1 MLAIWFK
8 SLSLRVKTPNLAAV
22 KQLAGQTLWYGMSNV
37 AARLLN
43 SLLLPLLSYLL
54 VSDAQMVQQGSV
66 TLIYSY
72 FALLNVIFTYGMET
86 AYFRFCSREKDRQ
99 RDFFNT
105 AFGSLLISTTMLCLL
120 MYFLRVPIERFV
132 ELEGH
137 TEYITLTV
145 LILFFDTIQTIP
157 FALLRQENKPR
168 KYAFIKVFGI
178 VVNIVLACFFVMIL
192 PKLASMYPDSVWSWL
207 TGKFTVVSFVL
218 IANLIQSIF
227 VFVVLFNEWK
237 HFTLKIDRA
246 LWKKMFAY
254 SSPMII
260 IGLAGMV
267 NEVIDRQM
275 LVKLIPNTKEYA
287 MRVQA
292 IYSQNYKLSIIITL
306 FVTAFRMAAEPFF
319 FNRSQDKDAPRLY
332 ARVMKWFVITVCLA
346 FLVTALFLDVWK
358 FYMGPPYRV
367 GLYIVPILLIA
378 NVFSGIYYNLSIWY
392 KITDRMRVGIYI
404 TLFGAAI
411 TFVGNYLFIP
421 RFEILA
427 SAWTTLI
434 CYLSMVVI
442 CYFSGQ
448 KYYPVPYPVKRILT
462 YISVIILLYL
472 VQKGITTYIFPDS
485 NLVLR
490 LALGIVLFISFLFL
504 VLRLERSELK
514 TMPVIGKFLK

>member
-1 MLAIWFK
+1 M
-8 SLSLRVKTPNLAAV
+8 RVKTPNLAAV

-43 SLLLPLLSYLL
+43 SLILPLLSYLL
-54 VSDAQMVQQGSV
+54 VSNAQMVQQGSV

-86 AYFRFCSREKDRQ
+86 AYFRFCSREKERQ
-99 RDFFNT
+99 KDFFNT
-105 AFGSLLISTTMLCLL
+105 AFGSLLFSTIILCLL
-120 MYFLRVPIERFV
+120 LYALRVPVERFV

-137 TEYITLTV
+137 TEYISLTA

-157 FALLRQENKPR
+157 FALLRQEQKPR

-178 VVNIVLACFFVMIL
+178 VVNIIMVTFFVVIL
-192 PKLASMYPDSVWSWL
+192 PKLANHYPDSIWSGL
-207 TGKFTVVSFVL
+207 LNSFTVVSFVL

-227 VFVVLFNEWK
+227 VFLMLFHEWK
-237 HFTLKIDRA
+237 QFTFKIDKA

-287 MRVQA
+287 MRIQA

-319 FNRSQDKDAPRLY
+319 FSRSQDKNAPELY

-346 FLVTALFLDVWK
+346 FLTTALFLDDVWK
-358 FYMGPPYRV
+358 YYMGAPYRV
-367 GLYIVPILLIA
+367 GLFVVPILLIA

-411 TFVGNYLFIP
+411 TFAGNYLFIP
-421 RFEILA
+421 KYEMLA

-434 CYLSMVVI
+434 CYASMVVV
-442 CYFSGQ
+442 CYISGQ
-448 KYYPVPYPVKRILT
+448 KYYPVPYPIKRILT
-462 YISVIILLYL
+462 YLTVIISLYL
-472 VQKGITTYIFPDS
+472 LHKGIITYVFPDS
-485 NLVLR
+485 NAVIR
-490 LALGIVLFISFLFL
+490 LASGVILFISFLFL
-504 VLRLERSELK
+504 VLRLERNELK
-514 TMPVIGKFLK
+514 AMPVIGKFLK